1 MQRISF
7 IVVPVMLIELASA
20 LLLAYFFESSLT
32 IILLALVLGI
42 WAITFIFFTNM
53 HQKLTDGYDHSI
65 LNKIV
70 KQLESADLDISL
82 FPKKIDQKFIEIDLD
97 NLQIEDNKFDL
108 KKYSILSTI
117 FFTKGDLFSNI
128 ITSSLGTIE
137 IYDKTINAIS
147 VM

>member
-1 MQRISF
+1 MEFELLLKVNFISTSVMVGVIWVIQLLHYPSFHFINDQNYIEFQHFHMQRISF

-65 LNKIV
+65 VDRLVQINWARTA
-70 KQLESADLDISL
+70 LWSL
-82 FPKKIDQKFIEIDLD
+82 RLIIL
-97 NLQIEDNKFDL
+97 L
-108 KKYSILSTI
+108 SI
-117 FFTKGDLFSNI
+117 
-128 ITSSLGTIE
+128 
-137 IYDKTINAIS
+137 
-147 VM
+147 